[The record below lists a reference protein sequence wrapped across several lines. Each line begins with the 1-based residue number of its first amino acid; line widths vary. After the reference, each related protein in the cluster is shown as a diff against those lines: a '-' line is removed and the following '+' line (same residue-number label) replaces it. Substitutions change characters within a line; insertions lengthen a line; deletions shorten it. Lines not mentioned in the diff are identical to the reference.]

1 MFISVFLVSETLNL
15 IIIMIRNYS
24 IVLVCL
30 ISVFFSCS
38 SDSTKHE
45 PTLIYDNSFILS
57 YEGDKTTIGHLDED
71 YVFTANVY
79 ESLNE
84 NSISFA
90 KFENSLL
97 VVSQDGPNF
106 VTKLS
111 LKDLVEEAIVTTS
124 KVSSPSYLTMY
135 SEGEGVTI
143 STGGRG
149 RRKTYDLSFFNLT
162 EGVKDKVDGI
172 SSKVL
177 FSKSGVL
184 VDGDNMLIADDKELK
199 ILNIKDKSLK
209 VVLTFEDVISG
220 ILKGKDNKIWIG
232 TEKRV
237 GEAKFI
243 SLTASYTVDETIT
256 LSGVNLYKNSM
267 LSKSKSS
274 NYVYWSEVSTG
285 VIHRFNT
292 VTKEVEEFINPT
304 TEGIMLT
311 TVIREH
317 PATGKVYVL
326 GAEDFFDTDKSIL
339 TVYNEDKSVFKTIK
353 GVGSSP
359 IDIFFSKEDFSIN

>member
-1 MFISVFLVSETLNL
+1 
-15 IIIMIRNYS
+15 MIRNYS

-45 PTLIYDNSFILS
+45 PTPIYDNSFILS
-57 YEGDKTTIGHLDED
+57 YEGDKTVVGHLDESQ
-71 YVFTANVY
+71 VFTPNVY
-79 ESLNE
+79 ESLNK
-84 NSISFA
+84 NSISFTN
-90 KFENSLL
+90 FGNSLFI
-97 VVSQDGPNF
+97 VSQDGPNF
-106 VTKLS
+106 VTKLN
-111 LKDLVEEAIVTTS
+111 LKDLAEEVAVTTS
-124 KVSSPSYLTMY
+124 KVSSPSYLAMY
-135 SEGEGVTI
+135 SETDGVII

-149 RRKTYDLSFFNLT
+149 RRRTYDLSFFNVS
-162 EGVKDKVDGI
+162 EGVKDKIDGV

-184 VDGDNMLIADDKELK
+184 VDGENVLIADDKELK
-199 ILNIKDKSLK
+199 VLNIKDKSIKTK
-209 VVLTFEDVISG
+209 VIFDDVISG
-220 ILKGKDNKIWIG
+220 ILKDKNNKIWIG

-237 GEAKFI
+237 GDAKFV
-243 SLTASYTVDETIT
+243 SLTTDYGIDETVT
-256 LSGVNLYKNSM
+256 LTGVNLYKNSM
-267 LSKSKSS
+267 LSVSESS
-274 NYVYWSEVSTG
+274 SYVYWVEVSTG

-292 VTKEVEEFINPT
+292 ETKKAEEFINPT

-317 PATGKVYVL
+317 PITGKVYVL

-339 TVYNEDKSVFKTIK
+339 TIYNEDKSVFKTVK
-353 GVGSSP
+353 GVGNSP